1 MEHVDFV
8 KASLTAGDTPD
19 QVAHAL
25 IADYELAPIPAI
37 KALREGGDM
46 SLRAAKEI
54 VHRNLPIERQAA
66 AEHFWDQL
74 IEQAE
79 RLDEE

>member
-1 MEHVDFV
+1 
-8 KASLTAGDTPD
+8 
-19 QVAHAL
+19 
-25 IADYELAPIPAI
+25 
-37 KALREGGDM
+37 M